1 MKEVNTRKQSGFT
14 LIELMIVVAILA
26 ILMAIAIPA
35 YQDYTIRSQV
45 SEGMTLAGG
54 ARTAVAEFWTDRGN
68 FPSTNASAGLSG
80 SGSILGEYV
89 TGVAVSGAGLITVTF
104 GGNANDA
111 IDGNTLILEP
121 TASTGA
127 GSIEWACDTGTVP
140 NRYRPARC
148 RT

>member
-54 ARTAVAEFWTDRGN
+54 ARTAVAEFWTDRGD
-68 FPSTNASAGLSG
+68 FPGSNASAGLS
-80 SGSILGEYV
+80 SSTSIQGEYV
-89 TGVAVSGAGLITVTF
+89 TGVTVSGAGNITVTF
-104 GGNANDA
+104 GNNANQA
-111 IDGNTLILEP
+111 IDTNTH
-121 TASTGA
+121 
-127 GSIEWACDTGTVP
+127 VP
-140 NRYRPARC
+140 NSRGLANQNLQSALNCP
-148 RT
+148 TII